1 MRVAAACG
9 RGRLGLASST
19 DPAGLVSDIGMIEN
33 RELSVDDYLGILRRR
48 LKAILIPTVLAP
60 LAGFLISYAFAP
72 RYTSQSLILVE
83 TQKVPEGYVA
93 PVVTEDITQRIA
105 TMEQQVLSQK
115 ELQPMVQRLG
125 LAKGKS
131 VEEAIEEIREEVRK
145 NPLIE
150 WVSPD
155 VAALRQHRPGQND
168 VPGFYVNY
176 TATSPQEA
184 QQICTELTSMLL
196 AENLKTREQVA
207 QSTTDFLTRQVALA
221 KHDLDN
227 QDGKMAVFKK
237 QYLGQLPGDEENTI
251 KLLAGL
257 NSQLDAYTQGLN
269 RAEQDRTYAQSLLS
283 QQLAAWS
290 SSQTSM
296 NPENLQK
303 QLADLQSQLITL
315 QARYTD
321 DHPDVVK
328 TKNDIAEVKRKL
340 NEMNSASAPGTEST
354 DKGSASEPAEIKQLR
369 LQIHQYDQSIAQA
382 TREQKLLQDQ
392 INTYQGRLSLSPGVE
407 EQYKALMRDYET
419 AQKFYNDLLAK
430 KNESEMQTDM
440 ERRQQG
446 EQMSLL
452 NPANPPDVPSFPN
465 RLLFAGGGLAAG
477 LTFGLGLAIWLEMR
491 DKSIR
496 DEQDVLAALEMPML
510 VSVPW
515 IDHATS
521 ARSVYGKPRS
531 DSKGAIEKKRETVEV
546 KR

>member
-1 MRVAAACG
+1 
-9 RGRLGLASST
+9 
-19 DPAGLVSDIGMIEN
+19 MIEN
-33 RELSVDDYLGILRRR
+33 RELNVDDYLAMLRRR
-48 LKAILIPTVLAP
+48 MKVILIPALVAP

-83 TQKVPEGYVA
+83 TQKVPEGYVQ
-93 PVVTEDITQRIA
+93 PVVTQDIVQRIA

-115 ELQPMVQRLG
+115 ELQSMVERLG

-131 VEEAIEEIREEVRK
+131 VEEAIDEIREEVRK

-155 VAALRQHRPGQND
+155 VAAVRQHRPGQND
-168 VPGFYVNY
+168 IPGFYVNY
-176 TATSPQEA
+176 TATNPQEA
-184 QQICTELTSMLL
+184 QQVCTELTSMLL

-207 QSTTDFLTRQVALA
+207 QSTTDFLARQVDLA

-227 QDGKMAVFKK
+227 QDSKLAAFKK
-237 QYLGQLPGDEENTI
+237 QYMGQLPGDEDNNI

-257 NSQLDAYTQGLN
+257 NSQLDAYTQALN

-303 QLADLQSQLITL
+303 QLAELQSQLITL

-328 TKNDIAEVKRKL
+328 TKNDIAEIKRKL
-340 NEMNSASAPGTEST
+340 NEMNSASVPGTENT

-382 TREQKLLQDQ
+382 SREQKLLQDQ
-392 INTYQGRLSLSPGVE
+392 IKTYQGRLSLSPGVE

-452 NPANPPDVPSFPN
+452 NPANPPDSPSFPN

-477 LTFGLGLAIWLEMR
+477 LTFGLGLAIWLEVR

-496 DEQDVLAALEMPML
+496 DERDVLAALEMPTL

-515 IDHATS
+515 IDEA
-521 ARSVYGKPRS
+521 AYKRSGYGRPPS
-531 DSKGAIEKKRETVEV
+531 ISQGSLEDKREAVEV
-546 KR
+546 KS

>member
-1 MRVAAACG
+1 
-9 RGRLGLASST
+9 
-19 DPAGLVSDIGMIEN
+19 MIEN
-33 RELSVDDYLGILRRR
+33 RDLSMDDYLAMLRRR
-48 LKAILIPTVLAP
+48 LKAILIPALLAP
-60 LAGFLISYAFAP
+60 LAGFLVSFAFAP

-83 TQKVPEGYVA
+83 TQKVPEGYVQ
-93 PVVTEDITQRIA
+93 PVVTQDLVQRIA

-115 ELQPMVQRLG
+115 ELQPMVERLG

-131 VEEAIEEIREEVRK
+131 VEEAIDEIREEIRK

-150 WVSPD
+150 WVSSD
-155 VAALRQHRPGQND
+155 AAARQHRPGQSD
-168 VPGFYVNY
+168 IPGFYVNY
-176 TATSPQEA
+176 TARNPQEA
-184 QQICTELTSMLL
+184 QQVCTELTSMLL

-207 QSTTDFLTRQVALA
+207 QSTTDFLARQVDLA
-221 KHDLDN
+221 KHDLDS
-227 QDGKMAVFKK
+227 QDAKMAAFKK
-237 QYLGQLPGDEENTI
+237 QYMGQLPGDEDNTI

-257 NSQLDAYTQGLN
+257 NSQLDSYTQALN
-269 RAEQDRTYAQSLLS
+269 RAEQDRAYAQSLLS
-283 QQLAAWS
+283 QQLAVWN

-296 NPENLQK
+296 NPDNLQK
-303 QLADLQSQLITL
+303 QLSDLQSQLITL

-328 TKNDIAEVKRKL
+328 TKHDIAEVKRKL
-340 NEMNSASAPGTEST
+340 NEMNLASAQGGENT
-354 DKGSASEPAEIKQLR
+354 DKASASEPAEIKQLR

-392 INTYQGRLSLSPGVE
+392 IHTYQGRLSLSPGVE

-452 NPANPPDVPSFPN
+452 NPASPPDAPSFPN
-465 RLLFAGGGLAAG
+465 RLLFAGAGLAAG
-477 LTFGLGLAIWLEMR
+477 LTFGLGLAVWLEVR

-496 DEQDVLAALEMPML
+496 DEQDVLAALEMPTL

-515 IDHATS
+515 IDEKSSKRNGYEKS
-521 ARSVYGKPRS
+521 APG
-531 DSKGAIEKKRETVEV
+531 SKRVIEEKRDTVEV
-546 KR
+546 RS

>member
-1 MRVAAACG
+1 
-9 RGRLGLASST
+9 
-19 DPAGLVSDIGMIEN
+19 MIEN
-33 RELSVDDYLGILRRR
+33 RELSMDDYLAMLRRR
-48 LKAILIPTVLAP
+48 LKVILTPALLAP
-60 LAGFLISYAFAP
+60 LAGFLISFAFAP
-72 RYTSQSLILVE
+72 KYTSQSLILVE
-83 TQKVPEGYVA
+83 TQKVPEGYVQ
-93 PVVTEDITQRIA
+93 PVVTQDITQRIA
-105 TMEQQVLSQK
+105 TMQQQVLSQK
-115 ELQPMVQRLG
+115 ELQPMVERLG

-131 VEEAIEEIREEVRK
+131 VEEAVEEIREEIRK

-150 WVSPD
+150 SVSPD
-155 VAALRQHRPGQND
+155 VTRPHRPGQND
-168 VPGFYVNY
+168 IPGFYVNF
-176 TATSPQEA
+176 TARNPQEA
-184 QQICTELTSMLL
+184 QQVCTELTSMLL
-196 AENLKTREQVA
+196 AENLKTREQTA
-207 QSTTDFLTRQVALA
+207 QSTTDFLVRQVDLA

-227 QDGKMAVFKK
+227 QDAKLATFKR
-237 QYLGQLPGDEENTI
+237 QYMGQLPGDEDNNL

-257 NSQLDAYTQGLN
+257 NSQLDAYTQALN

-290 SSQTSM
+290 SSQSSM

-303 QLADLQSQLITL
+303 QLAELQSQLITL

-340 NEMNSASAPGTEST
+340 NEMNSASAPGTENT

-369 LQIHQYDQSIAQA
+369 LQIHQYDQSIAQS
-382 TREQKLLQDQ
+382 TREQKVLQDQ
-392 INTYQGRLSLSPGVE
+392 IHTYQGRLSLSPGVE

-452 NPANPPDVPSFPN
+452 NPANLPDSPSFPN

-477 LTFGLGLAIWLEMR
+477 LTFGLGLAIWLEVR

-496 DEQDVLAALEMPML
+496 DERDVLAALEMPML

-515 IDHATS
+515 IEETS
-521 ARSVYGKPRS
+521 QRSGNGRPRS
-531 DSKGAIEKKRETVEV
+531 DSKGPLEEKQETVEV
-546 KR
+546 KN

>member
-1 MRVAAACG
+1 
-9 RGRLGLASST
+9 
-19 DPAGLVSDIGMIEN
+19 MIEN
-33 RELSVDDYLGILRRR
+33 RVLSMDDYLVMLRRR
-48 LKAILIPTVLAP
+48 LKIILIPVL
-60 LAGFLISYAFAP
+60 LAGLVGFLISYAFPP

-83 TQKVPEGYVA
+83 TQKVPEGYVQ
-93 PVVTEDITQRIA
+93 PVVTEDIVQRIA

-115 ELQPMVQRLG
+115 ELEAMVGRLG
-125 LAKGKS
+125 LAKNKS
-131 VEEAIEEIREEVRK
+131 VEEAVDEIRDEVRK
-145 NPLIE
+145 SPLIE
-150 WVSPD
+150 WVTPE
-155 VAALRQHRPGQND
+155 VASGKQHRPGQND
-168 VPGFYVNY
+168 IPGFYVNY
-176 TATSPQEA
+176 TASNPQEA

-207 QSTTDFLTRQVALA
+207 QSTTDFLARQVDLA

-227 QDGKMAVFKK
+227 QDSKMASFKK
-237 QYLGQLPGDEENTI
+237 QYMGQLPGDEENTM

-257 NSQLDAYTQGLN
+257 NSQLDAYTQALN
-269 RAEQDRTYAQSLLS
+269 RAEQDRAYAQSLLS

-303 QLADLQSQLITL
+303 QLADLQTQLISL

-328 TKNDIAEVKRKL
+328 TKNDIAELKRKL
-340 NEMNSASAPGTEST
+340 NEMNSATAPDTGST

-392 INTYQGRLSLSPGVE
+392 IKAYQGRLSLSPGVE

-452 NPANPPDVPSFPN
+452 NPANPPDSPSFPN
-465 RLLFAGGGLAAG
+465 RWLFASGGLAAG
-477 LTFGLGLAIWLEMR
+477 LTLGLSLAIWLEVR

-496 DEQDVLAALEMPML
+496 DERDVLAALEMPML

-515 IDHATS
+515 IDDKMFKRNGS
-521 ARSVYGKPRS
+521 GKPGGN
-531 DSKGAIEKKRETVEV
+531 SKGVLEAKRETVEV
-546 KR
+546 KS

>member
-1 MRVAAACG
+1 
-9 RGRLGLASST
+9 
-19 DPAGLVSDIGMIEN
+19 MIEN
-33 RELSVDDYLGILRRR
+33 RELSVDDYLAMLRRR
-48 LKAILIPTVLAP
+48 VKVILIPALLAP
-60 LAGFLISYAFAP
+60 LAGFLISFAFAP

-83 TQKVPEGYVA
+83 TQKVPEGYVQ
-93 PVVTEDITQRIA
+93 PVVTEDLTQRIA
-105 TMEQQVLSQK
+105 TMQQQVLSQK
-115 ELQPMVQRLG
+115 ELQPMVERLG

-131 VEEAIEEIREEVRK
+131 VEQAIDEIREEVRK

-150 WVSPD
+150 WVAPE
-155 VAALRQHRPGQND
+155 VAALRQRRPGQND
-168 VPGFYVNY
+168 IPGFYVNY
-176 TATSPQEA
+176 TASNPQEA
-184 QQICTELTSMLL
+184 QQVCTELTSMLL

-207 QSTTDFLTRQVALA
+207 QSTTDFLVRQVDLA
-221 KHDLDN
+221 KRDLDN
-227 QDGKMAVFKK
+227 QDSKLAAFKK
-237 QYLGQLPGDEENTI
+237 QYMGQLPGDEDNTV

-257 NSQLDAYTQGLN
+257 NSQLDAYTQGMN
-269 RAEQDRTYAQSLLS
+269 RAEQDRAYAQALLS

-296 NPENLQK
+296 NPETLQK
-303 QLADLQSQLITL
+303 QLADLQSQLMTL

-328 TKNDIAEVKRKL
+328 TKNDIAEIKRKL
-340 NEMNSASAPGTEST
+340 NEMNSASAAGAENT

-382 TREQKLLQDQ
+382 AREQKLLQEQ
-392 INTYQGRLSLSPGVE
+392 IHTYQGRLSLSPGVE

-430 KNESEMQTDM
+430 KNESQMQTDM

-452 NPANPPDVPSFPN
+452 NPASPPDAPSFPN

-477 LTFGLGLAIWLEMR
+477 LTFGMGLAIWLEMR

-496 DEQDVLAALEMPML
+496 DERDVLAALEMPML
-510 VSVPW
+510 VAVPW
-515 IDHATS
+515 IDDA
-521 ARSVYGKPRS
+521 ARRGYEKPQSNSKRS
-531 DSKGAIEKKRETVEV
+531 LEGRRETLEV
-546 KR
+546 KS

>member
-1 MRVAAACG
+1 
-9 RGRLGLASST
+9 
-19 DPAGLVSDIGMIEN
+19 MIAN
-33 RELSVDDYLGILRRR
+33 RDLNMDDYLAMLSRR
-48 LKAILIPTVLAP
+48 LKVILIPLLLAP
-60 LAGFLISYAFAP
+60 LAGFLISFAFP
-72 RYTSQSLILVE
+72 PKYTSQSLILVE
-83 TQKVPEGYVA
+83 TQKVPEGYVQ
-93 PVVTEDITQRIA
+93 PVVTQDINQRIA
-105 TMEQQVLSQK
+105 TMQQQVLSEK
-115 ELQPMVQRLG
+115 ELQPLVERLG

-131 VEEAIEEIREEVRK
+131 VAQAVDEIREEIRK

-150 WVSPD
+150 PVSPD
-155 VAALRQHRPGQND
+155 VAASRPHRPGQSD
-168 VPGFYVNY
+168 IPGFYVNY
-176 TATSPQEA
+176 TASVPQEA
-184 QQICTELTSMLL
+184 QQVCTELTSMLL

-207 QSTTDFLTRQVALA
+207 QSTTDFLARQVELA

-227 QDGKMAVFKK
+227 QDGRLAAFKK
-237 QYLGQLPGDEENTI
+237 QYMGQLPGDEDNNM

-257 NSQLDAYTQGLN
+257 NSQLDAYTQTLN
-269 RAEQDRTYAQSLLS
+269 RAEQDRAYAQSLLS

-303 QLADLQSQLITL
+303 QLAELQSQLITL

-328 TKNDIAEVKRKL
+328 TKNDIAELKRKL
-340 NEMNSASAPGTEST
+340 NEMNSASGAGAEGTE
-354 DKGSASEPAEIKQLR
+354 KGSASEPAEIKQLR
-369 LQIHQYDQSIAQA
+369 LQIHQYDQAIAQS

-392 INTYQGRLSLSPGVE
+392 IHTYQGRLSLSPGVE

-452 NPANPPDVPSFPN
+452 NPATLPDSPSFPN
-465 RLLFAGGGLAAG
+465 RLLFTGGGLAAG
-477 LTFGLGLAIWLEMR
+477 LTVGLGLAIWLEIR

-496 DEQDVLAALEMPML
+496 DERDVLATLEMPTL
-510 VSVPW
+510 VSLPW
-515 IDHATS
+515 IDGQPSKSNGYGS
-521 ARSVYGKPRS
+521 ASNL
-531 DSKGAIEKKRETVEV
+531 KREDKREPAEV
-546 KR
+546 RS

>member
-1 MRVAAACG
+1 
-9 RGRLGLASST
+9 
-19 DPAGLVSDIGMIEN
+19 MIEN
-33 RELSVDDYLGILRRR
+33 RDLGMDDYLAMLRRR
-48 LKAILIPTVLAP
+48 LMVILIPVLLAP
-60 LAGFLISYAFAP
+60 LAGFLVSFAFAP

-83 TQKVPEGYVA
+83 TQKVPEGYVQ
-93 PVVTEDITQRIA
+93 PVVTQDLVQRIA
-105 TMEQQVLSQK
+105 TMQQQVLSQK
-115 ELQPMVQRLG
+115 ELQPMVERLG

-131 VEEAIEEIREEVRK
+131 VERAIDEIREEIRK

-155 VAALRQHRPGQND
+155 AALRQHRPGQSD
-168 VPGFYVNY
+168 IPGFYVNY
-176 TATSPQEA
+176 TASNPQEA
-184 QQICTELTSMLL
+184 QQVCTELTSMLL

-207 QSTTDFLTRQVALA
+207 QSTTDFLARQVDLA

-227 QDGKMAVFKK
+227 QDARMAAFKK
-237 QYLGQLPGDEENTI
+237 QYMGQLPGDEDNTI

-257 NSQLDAYTQGLN
+257 NSQLDSYTQALN
-269 RAEQDRTYAQSLLS
+269 RAEQDRAYAQSLLS
-283 QQLAAWS
+283 QQLAAWN

-328 TKNDIAEVKRKL
+328 TKHDIAEVKRKL
-340 NEMNSASAPGTEST
+340 SEMNSASAQGGENT
-354 DKGSASEPAEIKQLR
+354 DKASASEPAEIKQLR

-392 INTYQGRLSLSPGVE
+392 IHTYQGRLSLSPGVE

-452 NPANPPDVPSFPN
+452 NPASPPDAPSFPN
-465 RLLFAGGGLAAG
+465 RLMFAGGGLAAG
-477 LTFGLGLAIWLEMR
+477 LTFGLGLAIWFEVR

-496 DEQDVLAALEMPML
+496 DEQDVLSALEMPTL
-510 VSVPW
+510 VCVPW
-515 IDHATS
+515 IDEKTS
-521 ARSVYGKPRS
+521 RRNDYGKPGRATAS
-531 DSKGAIEKKRETVEV
+531 LAERPDTAEV
-546 KR
+546 RN

>member
-1 MRVAAACG
+1 
-9 RGRLGLASST
+9 
-19 DPAGLVSDIGMIEN
+19 MIEN
-33 RELSVDDYLGILRRR
+33 RELSMDDYLAMLHRR
-48 LKAILIPTVLAP
+48 LKVILMPTLLAP
-60 LAGFLISYAFAP
+60 LAGFLISFAFAS

-83 TQKVPEGYVA
+83 TQKVPEGYVQ

-105 TMEQQVLSQK
+105 TMQQQVLSQK
-115 ELQPMVQRLG
+115 QLQPMVERLG

-131 VEEAIEEIREEVRK
+131 VEEAIEDIREEVRK

-155 VAALRQHRPGQND
+155 VAAAKQHRPGQND
-168 VPGFYVNY
+168 IPGFYVNY
-176 TATSPQEA
+176 TASNPQEA
-184 QQICTELTSMLL
+184 QQVCTELTSMLL

-207 QSTTDFLTRQVALA
+207 QSTTDFLARQVDLA

-227 QDGKMAVFKK
+227 LDSKLAAFKK
-237 QYLGQLPGDEENTI
+237 QYMGQLPGDEDNTV

-269 RAEQDRTYAQSLLS
+269 RAEQDRAYAQSLLS

-303 QLADLQSQLITL
+303 QLAELQSQLITL

-340 NEMNSASAPGTEST
+340 NEMNSASTPGAENT

-382 TREQKLLQDQ
+382 AREQKLLQDQ
-392 INTYQGRLSLSPGVE
+392 IHTYQGRLSLSPGVE

-452 NPANPPDVPSFPN
+452 NPANPPDSPSFPN

-477 LTFGLGLAIWLEMR
+477 LTFGVGLAIWLEMR

-496 DEQDVLAALEMPML
+496 DEQDVLAALEMPTL

-515 IDHATS
+515 IGQGAS
-521 ARSVYGKPRS
+521 ERSGYGRS
-531 DSKGAIEKKRETVEV
+531 RRDSKGSLEDKREAVEV
-546 KR
+546 KS

>member
-1 MRVAAACG
+1 
-9 RGRLGLASST
+9 
-19 DPAGLVSDIGMIEN
+19 MIEN
-33 RELSVDDYLGILRRR
+33 RELSMDDYLAMLGRRM
-48 LKAILIPTVLAP
+48 KVILIPLLLAP
-60 LAGFLISYAFAP
+60 LAGFLVSFAFAP
-72 RYTSQSLILVE
+72 KYTSQSLILVE
-83 TQKVPEGYVA
+83 TQKVPEGYVQ
-93 PVVTEDITQRIA
+93 PVVTQDINQRIA
-105 TMEQQVLSQK
+105 TMQQQVLSQK
-115 ELQPMVQRLG
+115 QLQPMVERLG

-131 VEEAIEEIREEVRK
+131 VGEVIDEIREEIRR
-145 NPLIE
+145 NGLIE
-150 WVSPD
+150 SVAPD
-155 VAALRQHRPGQND
+155 VAGGRPRRPGQND
-168 VPGFYVNY
+168 IPGFYVNF
-176 TATSPQEA
+176 TAHNPQEA
-184 QQICTELTSMLL
+184 HQVCTELTSMLL

-207 QSTTDFLTRQVALA
+207 QSTTDFLARQVDLA

-227 QDGKMAVFKK
+227 QDGRLAAFKK
-237 QYLGQLPGDEENTI
+237 QYMGQLPGDEDNNM

-257 NSQLDAYTQGLN
+257 NSQLDAYTQALN
-269 RAEQDRTYAQSLLS
+269 RAEQDRAYAQSLLS

-303 QLADLQSQLITL
+303 QLAELQSQLITL

-340 NEMNSASAPGTEST
+340 NEMNSASAAGSESN

-392 INTYQGRLSLSPGVE
+392 IHTYQGRLSLSPGVE

-452 NPANPPDVPSFPN
+452 NPAGLPDSPSFPN

-477 LTFGLGLAIWLEMR
+477 LTFGLGLAIWLEVR

-496 DEQDVLAALEMPML
+496 DERDVLAALEMPTL

-515 IDHATS
+515 IEETS
-521 ARSVYGKPRS
+521 KRGGNGRPQS
-531 DSKGAIEKKRETVEV
+531 DSKALLDKRETVEV
-546 KR
+546 KD

>member
-1 MRVAAACG
+1 
-9 RGRLGLASST
+9 
-19 DPAGLVSDIGMIEN
+19 MIEN
-33 RELSVDDYLGILRRR
+33 RELSTDDYLAMLRRR
-48 LKAILIPTVLAP
+48 LKVILIPLLLAP

-83 TQKVPEGYVA
+83 TQKVPEGYVQ
-93 PVVTEDITQRIA
+93 PVVTQDINQRIA
-105 TMEQQVLSQK
+105 TMQQQVLSQK
-115 ELQPMVQRLG
+115 QLQPMVERLG

-131 VEEAIEEIREEVRK
+131 VEEAIEEIRK

-150 WVSPD
+150 PVSPD
-155 VAALRQHRPGQND
+155 VSRPHRPGQND
-168 VPGFYVNY
+168 IPGFYVNF
-176 TATSPQEA
+176 TASNPQEA
-184 QQICTELTSMLL
+184 QQVCTELTSMLL

-207 QSTTDFLTRQVALA
+207 QSTTDFLARQVELA

-227 QDGKMAVFKK
+227 QDGRLAAFKR
-237 QYLGQLPGDEENTI
+237 QYMGQLPGDEDNNL

-257 NSQLDAYTQGLN
+257 NSQLDAYTQSLN
-269 RAEQDRTYAQSLLS
+269 RAEQDRAYAQSLLS

-303 QLADLQSQLITL
+303 QLAELQSQLITL

-340 NEMNSASAPGTEST
+340 NEMNSASAAGTDNAE
-354 DKGSASEPAEIKQLR
+354 KGSASEPAEIKQLR
-369 LQIHQYDQSIAQA
+369 LQIHQYDQSIGQA

-392 INTYQGRLSLSPGVE
+392 IHTYQGRLSLSPGVE

-452 NPANPPDVPSFPN
+452 NPANLPDSPSFPN
-465 RLLFAGGGLAAG
+465 RLLFAEGGLAAG
-477 LTFGLGLAIWLEMR
+477 LTFGLGLAVWLEVR

-496 DEQDVLAALEMPML
+496 DERDVLAALEMPML

-515 IDHATS
+515 IEETS
-521 ARSVYGKPRS
+521 KRSGNGRRGGSTESP
-531 DSKGAIEKKRETVEV
+531 ANQAETVEAEN
-546 KR
+546 

>member
-1 MRVAAACG
+1 M
-9 RGRLGLASST
+9 
-19 DPAGLVSDIGMIEN
+19 N
-33 RELSVDDYLGILRRR
+33 RELSMDDYLAILRRQR
-48 LKAILIPTVLAP
+48 KILLIPLLLAP
-60 LAGFLISYAFAP
+60 LAGFLISFAFP
-72 RYTSQSLILVE
+72 PKYTSQSLILVE
-83 TQKVPEGYVA
+83 TQKVPEGYVQ
-93 PVVTEDITQRIA
+93 PVVTQDINQRIA
-105 TMEQQVLSQK
+105 TMQQQVLSEKQ
-115 ELQPMVQRLG
+115 LQPMVERLG

-131 VEEAIEEIREEVRK
+131 VPQAVDEVREEIRK

-150 WVSPD
+150 PVSPD
-155 VAALRQHRPGQND
+155 VAASRPHRPGQSD
-168 VPGFYVNY
+168 IPGFYVNY
-176 TATSPQEA
+176 TASNPQEA
-184 QQICTELTSMLL
+184 QQVCTELTSMLL

-207 QSTTDFLTRQVALA
+207 QSTTDFLARQVELA

-227 QDGKMAVFKK
+227 QDGRLAAFKK
-237 QYLGQLPGDEENTI
+237 QYLGQLPGDEDNNM

-257 NSQLDAYTQGLN
+257 NSQLDAYTQALN
-269 RAEQDRTYAQSLLS
+269 RAEQDRAYAQSLLS

-303 QLADLQSQLITL
+303 QLAELQSQLITL

-328 TKNDIAEVKRKL
+328 AKNDIAELKRKL
-340 NEMNSASAPGTEST
+340 NEMNSASAAGAQNT

-369 LQIHQYDQSIAQA
+369 LQIHQYDQAIAQS

-392 INTYQGRLSLSPGVE
+392 IHTYQGRLSLSPGVE

-452 NPANPPDVPSFPN
+452 NPATLPDAPSFPN

-477 LTFGLGLAIWLEMR
+477 LTLGFGLALWLEVR

-496 DEQDVLAALEMPML
+496 DERDVLAALEMPTL

-515 IDHATS
+515 IDEQALS
-521 ARSVYGKPRS
+521 GNGYSSPS
-531 DSKGAIEKKRETVEV
+531 SSKREDKREAVEV
-546 KR
+546 RN